1 MGPGPALYMGGRL
14 AGEVLGCNVPPEQLD
29 IWVPSERGWGSGL
42 GGGVKKRSKKRRQ
55 MGEKEQGRVWDKV
68 IKGEEDKA
76 NWVGRSDNSFVMKP

>member
-1 MGPGPALYMGGRL
+1 
-14 AGEVLGCNVPPEQLD
+14 
-29 IWVPSERGWGSGL
+29 
-42 GGGVKKRSKKRRQ
+42 